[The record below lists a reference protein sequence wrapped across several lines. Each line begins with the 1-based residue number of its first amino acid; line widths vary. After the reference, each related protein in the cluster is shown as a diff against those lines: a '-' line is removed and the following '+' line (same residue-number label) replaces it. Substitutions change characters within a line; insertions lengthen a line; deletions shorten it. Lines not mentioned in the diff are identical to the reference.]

1 MIQDAE
7 TIEIKRSLVRE
18 LDVLRD
24 KLLLMG
30 GEVETAVRRS
40 VQSLLRRNSE
50 TALSIIENDFV
61 IDSLESEID
70 RSSIEILT
78 YCKPIEAELRMVV
91 SIAKIT
97 PILERIGDHAVSIS
111 CVALKLNDEPEL
123 DSFGELHEMAEN
135 TLNSLQESLDTF
147 TTGNAE
153 YAKRLIAKDDLIDE
167 IYEHLMEKWLY
178 VMSRDASVSARLT
191 RLLFVAKHLERIGDY
206 VKDICELTIY
216 MREAIFIKDGGQM
229 LK

>member
-1 MIQDAE
+1 ME
-7 TIEIKRSLVRE
+7 TVEIKRLLIGE
-18 LDVLRD
+18 LNLLRD
-24 KLLLMG
+24 QLLLMG
-30 GEVETAVRRS
+30 GEVETAVRRA
-40 VQSLLRRNSE
+40 VESLLRRNSE
-50 TALSIIENDFV
+50 TAVRVIENDLV
-61 IDSLESEID
+61 IDHLETAID
-70 RSSIEILT
+70 CSGIEVLT
-78 YCKPIEAELRMVV
+78 RCRPVEAELRMVI

-111 CVALKLNDEPEL
+111 RVALKLNDEPEL

-135 TLNSLQESLDTF
+135 TVSNLQESLDTF

-153 YAKRLIAKDDLIDE
+153 YARKLIAKDDAIDE
-167 IYEHLMEKWLY
+167 IYERLMEKWLFK
-178 VMSRDASVSARLT
+178 MSLDASVSARLT

-216 MREAIFIKDGGQM
+216 MKEAVLIKRSEQM

>member
-1 MIQDAE
+1 MIQDVE
-7 TIEIKRSLVRE
+7 TVEMERSLVRE

-24 KLLLMG
+24 QLLLMG
-30 GEVETAVRRS
+30 GEVETAVRRG

-50 TALSIIENDFV
+50 TALQVIENDFV

-70 RSSIEILT
+70 RSSIEVLT
-78 YCKPIEAELRMVV
+78 YCRPTQAELRMVI

-111 CVALKLNDEPEL
+111 RVALRLNDEPEL

-135 TLNSLQESLDTF
+135 TLNNLQESLDTF

-153 YAKRLIAKDDLIDE
+153 YAKKLIAKDDAIDE
-167 IYEHLMEKWLY
+167 IYERLMEKWLFK
-178 VMSRDASVSARLT
+178 MSRDASVSARLT

-206 VKDICELTIY
+206 VKDICEMTIY
-216 MREAIFIKDGGQM
+216 MKEAIFIKHGRQV

>member
-1 MIQDAE
+1 ME
-7 TIEIKRSLVRE
+7 TIEIRRLLGRE

-24 KLLLMG
+24 QLLLMG

-50 TALSIIENDFV
+50 TALSVIENDFV

-70 RSSIEILT
+70 RSSIEVLT
-78 YCKPIEAELRMVV
+78 YCQPIEAELRMVI

-111 CVALKLNDEPEL
+111 RVALKLNDEPEL

-135 TLNSLQESLDTF
+135 TVNNLQESLDIF

-153 YAKRLIAKDDLIDE
+153 YAKRLIAKDDAIDE
-167 IYEHLMEKWLY
+167 IYERLMEKWLFK
-178 VMSRDASVSARLT
+178 MSRDASVSARLT

-206 VKDICELTIY
+206 VKDICELTVY
-216 MREAIFIKDGGQM
+216 MKEAIFIKHGREVI
-229 LK
+229 K

>member
-1 MIQDAE
+1 MVQDVE
-7 TIEIKRSLVRE
+7 TTEIEQLLVRE
-18 LDVLRD
+18 LDILRD
-24 KLLLMG
+24 QLLLMG

-40 VQSLLRRNSE
+40 VQSLLRRNSDV
-50 TALSIIENDFV
+50 AAQVIENDFV

-70 RSSIEILT
+70 RSSIEVLT
-78 YCKPIEAELRMVV
+78 YCHPVDAELRMVI

-111 CVALKLNDEPEL
+111 RVALRLNDEPEL
-123 DSFGELHEMAEN
+123 DSFEELHQLAEN
-135 TLNSLQESLDTF
+135 TVNNLQESLDIF
-147 TTGNAE
+147 TTGNAD
-153 YAKRLIAKDDLIDE
+153 YAKRLIAKDDIIDE
-167 IYEHLMEKWLY
+167 IYERLMEKWLFK
-178 VMSRDASVSARLT
+178 MSRDAAISARLT

-216 MREAIFIKDGGQM
+216 MKEAIFIRDGRQM